1 MNEME
6 KTDNELVQDYLD
18 GKEGAFE
25 LLVKR
30 YTRPLYSF
38 VWRLC
43 GNKESSEDIVQD
55 TFLKVWKNIQKFD
68 LDRNFRVWIYAI
80 ARNSTYDFLRK
91 KKLIMFSEM
100 DNIEE
105 DSTFEEN
112 LEDKTPLADQLFEE
126 KETAEA
132 INESIK
138 KLPEKYREVVV
149 LRHETGMTF
158 EDISDTLKEPMN
170 TVKSRY
176 RRAIIKMQEYI
187 SLNAPKKD

>member
-1 MNEME
+1 MDIND
-6 KTDNELVQDYLD
+6 TELVRDYLD
-18 GKEGAFE
+18 GKEDAFE
-25 LLVKR
+25 LIVKR

-55 TFLKVWKNIQKFD
+55 TFLKVWKNIKKFD
-68 LDRNFRVWIYAI
+68 LDRNFRVWIYTI

-100 DNIEE
+100 DNVEE

-112 LEDKTPLADQLFEE
+112 LPDKNPIADQLFEE

-138 KLPEKYREVVV
+138 SLPEKYREVVI

-176 RRAIIKMQEYI
+176 RRAIMKMQEF
-187 SLNAPKKD
+187 LKTHNNAPKNG

>member
-187 SLNAPKKD
+187 ALNAPKKD

>member
-1 MNEME
+1 ME
-6 KTDNELVQDYLD
+6 IEDNELIKNYL
-18 GKEGAFE
+18 EGEEGSFE
-25 LLVKR
+25 IIVKK

-55 TFLKVWKNIQKFD
+55 TFLKVWKNLKKFD
-68 LDRNFRVWIYAI
+68 LERNFRVWIYAI

-105 DSTFEEN
+105 NSTFEEN
-112 LEDKTPLADQLFEE
+112 LADTTPIADQIFEE
-126 KETAEA
+126 KETAKT
-132 INESIK
+132 IK
-138 KLPEKYREVVV
+138 EVIKSLSPKYKEVVI

-170 TVKSRY
+170 SVKSRY
-176 RRAIIKMQEYI
+176 RRAIIQMQEM
-187 SLNAPKKD
+187 LGTDKKN

>member
-1 MNEME
+1 MDID
-6 KTDNELVQDYLD
+6 DNQLVKDYLD
-18 GKEGAFE
+18 GIEGSFE
-25 LLVKR
+25 ILVKR

-55 TFLKVWKNIQKFD
+55 TFLKVWKNIKKFD
-68 LDRNFRVWIYAI
+68 PEKNFRVWIYTI

-100 DNIEE
+100 NNIEDE
-105 DSTFEEN
+105 STFEEN
-112 LEDKTPLADQLFEE
+112 IADTAPIADKLFEE
-126 KETAEA
+126 KETAETINQA
-132 INESIK
+132 IKGLS
-138 KLPEKYREVVV
+138 EKYREVVI

-176 RRAIIKMQEYI
+176 RRAIIQMQE
-187 SLNAPKKD
+187 SLKSAPKVNK

>member
-1 MNEME
+1 ME
-6 KTDNELVQDYLD
+6 NDDNELVKEYLE

-55 TFLKVWKNIQKFD
+55 TFLKVWKNIKKFD
-68 LDRNFRVWIYAI
+68 LERNFRVWIYTI

-100 DNIEE
+100 DNVNEE
-105 DSTFEEN
+105 SSFEEN
-112 LEDKTPLADQLFEE
+112 LADTSPIADQLFEE
-126 KETAEA
+126 KEASKN

-138 KLPEKYREVVV
+138 LLPERYREVVI

-176 RRAIIKMQEYI
+176 RRAIIKMQET
-187 SLNAPKKD
+187 LKNAPKSS

>member
-1 MNEME
+1 ME
-6 KTDNELVQDYLD
+6 IDDNQLVKDYLN
-18 GKEGAFE
+18 GLEGSFE
-25 LLVKR
+25 IIVKR

-55 TFLKVWKNIQKFD
+55 TFLKVWKNLKRFD
-68 LDRNFRVWIYAI
+68 LERNFKVWIYAI

-100 DNIEE
+100 DNTED

-112 LEDKTPLADQLFEE
+112 IADATPLADQLFEE
-126 KETAEA
+126 KETSKL
-132 INESIK
+132 IDESIK
-138 KLPEKYREVVV
+138 NLPERYKEVVI

-176 RRAIIKMQEYI
+176 RRAIMKMQE
-187 SLNAPKKD
+187 SLLLNAPKKV

>member
-1 MNEME
+1 ME
-6 KTDNELVQDYLD
+6 IEDNELIKNYLAGID
-18 GKEGAFE
+18 ESFE
-25 LLVKR
+25 IIVKR

-55 TFLKVWKNIQKFD
+55 TFLKVWKNLKKFD
-68 LDRNFRVWIYAI
+68 QSRNFRVWIYAI

-100 DNIEE
+100 DNSEE
-105 DSTFEEN
+105 NSTFEEN
-112 LEDKTPLADQLFEE
+112 LADTTPIADQIFEE
-126 KETAEA
+126 KETAKK
-132 INESIK
+132 INDVIK
-138 KLPEKYREVVV
+138 NLSPKYKEVVI

-176 RRAIIKMQEYI
+176 RRAIIQMQEH
-187 SLNAPKKD
+187 LKNAPK